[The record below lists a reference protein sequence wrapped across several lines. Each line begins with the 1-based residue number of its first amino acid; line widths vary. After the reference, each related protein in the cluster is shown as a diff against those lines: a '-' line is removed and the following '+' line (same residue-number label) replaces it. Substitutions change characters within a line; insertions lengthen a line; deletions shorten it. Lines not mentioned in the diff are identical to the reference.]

1 MSSLSTVSARAD
13 FSEAIA
19 RRDRFT
25 KPLFDAANPFAAKL
39 VCDITDNSVDDAI
52 ATIRRASFKGADVF
66 NLNVS
71 LINYEKLEDLSRI
84 FDGVRMPVF
93 TAVRRASFLPVYGGT
108 PFPPRQQ
115 TDAERVDVHLRCLD
129 FGSVGVD
136 LELDTFHADKGSES
150 LANEIDAGVDEERA
164 STLGPIGEVSF
175 DADAIGQQK
184 EAIRRIKSRD
194 GFVIMS
200 THTVRPINTAE
211 ALLIANSAIERGA
224 DYVKMVVRTRSQ
236 DDQDELV
243 RASLALRKDI
253 SVPFILMPMGRHT
266 VATRLALFT
275 LGAGWAIAQ
284 AEFIP
289 GGFHQQPLID
299 AWLPIISALRAS

>member
-1 MSSLSTVSARAD
+1 MSSLSTISGKAD

-39 VCDITDNSVDDAI
+39 VCDITDNTVESAI
-52 ATIRRASFKGADVF
+52 ATMRRAAFKGADVF

-71 LINYEKLEDLSRI
+71 LIGYEKLEELSRI
-84 FDGVRMPVF
+84 FDGVKMPVF

-115 TDAERVDVHLRCLD
+115 TEAERVDVHLRCLD

-136 LELDTFHADKGSES
+136 MELDTFHTDKGSVS
-150 LANEIDAGVDEERA
+150 LANEIAAGVDQERA
-164 STLGPIGEVSF
+164 SVLGPIGDVSF
-175 DADAIGQQK
+175 DEDAIGQQK
-184 EAIRRIKSRD
+184 EAIRQIKSRG

-200 THTVRPINTAE
+200 THTARPINTSE
-211 ALLIANSAIERGA
+211 VLLIARSAAERGA

-236 DDQDELV
+236 EDQDELV
-243 RASLALRKDI
+243 RASLALRKEI
-253 SVPFILMPMGRHT
+253 SIPFILMPMGRHT
-266 VATRLALFT
+266 VATRLTLFT
-275 LGAGWAIAQ
+275 LGAGWAITQ
-284 AEFIP
+284 AEFVP
-289 GGFHQQPLID
+289 GGFHQQPLIET
-299 AWLPIISALRAS
+299 WLPIIRALRAS

>member
-1 MSSLSTVSARAD
+1 MSSLSTISAKAD

-39 VCDITDNSVDDAI
+39 VCDITDNSVEGAI
-52 ATIRRASFKGADVF
+52 ATIRRAAFKGADVF

-71 LINYEKLEDLSRI
+71 LLDYENLEEISRI
-84 FDGVRMPVF
+84 FTDVQMPVF
-93 TAVRRASFLPVYGGT
+93 TAVRRASFLSVYGGT

-136 LELDTFHADKGSES
+136 MELDTFHVDKGPES
-150 LANEIDAGVDEERA
+150 QANEVNAGVDRARA
-164 STLGPIGEVSF
+164 STLGPIGDVSF
-175 DADAIGQQK
+175 DADAIALQK
-184 EAIRRIKSRD
+184 DAIRQIKARN

-200 THTVRPINTAE
+200 THTARPINTSE
-211 ALLIANSAIERGA
+211 ALLVANAAAERGA

-243 RASLALRKDI
+243 RASLSLRKTL
-253 SVPFILMPMGRHT
+253 SVPFILMPMGHQT
-266 VATRLALFT
+266 VATRLTLFT
-275 LGAGWAIAQ
+275 LGAGWAITQ
-284 AEFIP
+284 AEFVP

-299 AWLPIISALRAS
+299 AWLPIINAMRAS

>member
-1 MSSLSTVSARAD
+1 MSSLSTISGKAD

-19 RRDRFT
+19 RRDRYT

-39 VCDITDNSVDDAI
+39 VCDITDNSVEDAI
-52 ATIRRASFKGADVF
+52 ATIRRAAFKGADVF

-71 LINYEKLEDLSRI
+71 LIAYHKLEELSLI
-84 FDGVRMPVF
+84 FSDVKMPIF

-115 TDAERVDVHLRCLD
+115 SDAERVDVHLRCLD

-136 LELDTFHADKGSES
+136 MELDTFHIDKGAES

-164 STLGPIGEVSF
+164 STYGPIGEVSF
-175 DADAIGQQK
+175 DSDAIVGQK
-184 EAIRRIKSRD
+184 EAIRQIKSRN

-200 THTVRPINTAE
+200 THTARPINTSE
-211 ALLIANSAIERGA
+211 ALLIANSAVERGA

-243 RASLALRKDI
+243 RAALALRKDI
-253 SVPFILMPMGRHT
+253 SIPFILMPMGHHT
-266 VATRLALFT
+266 VATRLTLFT
-275 LGAGWAIAQ
+275 LGAGWAITQ
-284 AEFIP
+284 AEFVP
-289 GGFHQQPLID
+289 GGFHQQPLIE
-299 AWLPIISALRAS
+299 AWRPIINALRAS